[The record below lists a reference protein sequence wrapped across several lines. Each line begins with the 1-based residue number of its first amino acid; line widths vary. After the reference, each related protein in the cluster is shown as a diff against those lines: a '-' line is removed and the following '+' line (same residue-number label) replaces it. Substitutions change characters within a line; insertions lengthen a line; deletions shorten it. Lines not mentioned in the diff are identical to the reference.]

1 MNWTRHSPPIKKEGK
16 NNDCFNP
23 KKMKAITLILTM
35 NVTLWGAD
43 SCALTLRVL
52 SADGKPLEHNVLLL
66 NDKGTV
72 EKKAKSLGGT
82 VTFCDFS
89 YGKHELVIAPSDC
102 LPTRISNVQIVPNQP
117 LHLVATVNSCRGYPI
132 WMSGAMF
139 ERDLTAC
146 ILQVRVKDQSG
157 IPLPE
162 VSLTMAGSE
171 PVVELTTPDP
181 APSVIMPN
189 FKLMDQ
195 NTITDPYGRVW
206 LMMSTA
212 HTKNYFGVGRVVF
225 AKPGFAAKGRV

>member
-1 MNWTRHSPPIKKEGK
+1 MAVTSGYEHNYFDCYDGRIVMNYDR
-16 NNDCFNP
+16 
-23 KKMKAITLILTM
+23 
-35 NVTLWGAD
+35 
-43 SCALTLRVL
+43 LTLL
-52 SADGKPLEHNVLLL
+52 VLL
-66 NDKGTV
+66 V
-72 EKKAKSLGGT
+72 RIASLSQLGLFVARLKLEQLCLT
-82 VTFCDFS
+82 QS
-89 YGKHELVIAPSDC
+89 ALYLVLLSLASFVIYCFRS
-102 LPTRISNVQIVPNQP
+102 P